1 MRRGDAPGQ
10 VRGGPQF
17 QLEIIM
23 EIHVRG
29 GGGGGGGGGD
39 GDGIYFGFT
48 ARTLIRTLVPLTS
61 PPCSSP
67 ASYGIISRV

>member
-23 EIHVRG
+23 EIHVRDS
-29 GGGGGGGGGD
+29 GGGGD
-39 GDGIYFGFT
+39 GGGIYFGFT
-48 ARTLIRTLVPLTS
+48 ARTLIRAS
-61 PPCSSP
+61 SSP
-67 ASYGIISRV
+67 TEKALRLMMTV